1 MALVVQQNRA
11 PLAIWLDGVNENTL
25 DDLLNDR
32 DDTAGYLHGSVLG
45 PVALLKTVLDALLPL
60 LHERLV
66 TPIAAQLLQLGYR
79 QAVFIPTG
87 RLSLLPLHALALEQ
101 LTIRF
106 LPSAAALSSVLQDAD
121 HLNLPPR
128 LLAVG
133 NPASQGQTSL
143 AFARQEAEEIA
154 SLFDH
159 KGYQHVEFCEESA
172 RLDAIASHIA
182 GTTHLHFS
190 CHGRFDLDSPLASA
204 LYLAGADKLT
214 LRAVL
219 DGDVDVSRARLAVLS
234 ACQTGITDFNKVPD
248 EAVGFPAGFL
258 QAGVPGVVSTLWS
271 VNDLSTALLMTQF
284 YRLHLVDGLE
294 PAEAL
299 REAQLW
305 LRDSTAG
312 ELKLAEHF
320 QQLSLA
326 TARPDRDAYRTA
338 RYFEKHPDVQP
349 YDHPYYW
356 APFVFTGA

>member
-1 MALVVQQNRA
+1 MRCC
-11 PLAIWLDGVNENTL
+11 PSST
-25 DDLLNDR
+25 
-32 DDTAGYLHGSVLG
+32 S
-45 PVALLKTVLDALLPL
+45 ALLA
-60 LHERLV
+60 
-66 TPIAAQLLQLGYR
+66 PIAAQLQQLGYR

-87 RLSLLPLHALALEQ
+87 RLSLLPLHALALDQ

-106 LPSAAALSSVLQDAD
+106 LPSAAALSSVLQDED

-133 NPASQGQTSL
+133 NPTSQGQTSL

-159 KGYQHVEFCEESA
+159 KGYQHDEFCEESA

-214 LRAVL
+214 LRDVL
-219 DGDVDVSRARLAVLS
+219 DGDIDVSRARLAVLS

-284 YRLHLVDGLE
+284 YRYHLVDGMV

-299 REAQLW
+299 RQAQLW
-305 LRDSTAG
+305 LRDATAG

-320 QQLSLA
+320 QRLYLA
-326 TARPDRDAYRTA
+326 SGRRSQEPYTAMRYYRETSRRPAL
-338 RYFEKHPDVQP
+338 
-349 YDHPYYW
+349 
-356 APFVFTGA
+356 